1 MSQKSL
7 SISLTYL
14 LNLGFILF
22 TICFYLDIKWL
33 FPNHLFTIVS
43 LCINPIIGLIG
54 ILVSILYRKWLFIL
68 PFFLILASFP
78 LGMMLGYSL
87 SFETNFMLSLLI
99 LYIFIFSSFALS
111 YYFILQLKALE
122 AIKSYYLLLCLTLL
136 SLLPIL
142 LSPWF
147 DFHLNL

>member
-1 MSQKSL
+1 MVIYPS
-7 SISLTYL
+7 
-14 LNLGFILF
+14 
-22 TICFYLDIKWL
+22 
-33 FPNHLFTIVS
+33 
-43 LCINPIIGLIG
+43 
-54 ILVSILYRKWLFIL
+54 
-68 PFFLILASFP
+68 FFLILASFP